1 MCRAS
6 ILTSLYDGT
15 PFLSTRTNKN
25 DETWQRPSVPLRF
38 LEIPLPCMRFRSFR
52 LRRESNLDYGKHVCV
67 VVEADK
73 EIILL
78 TFVST
83 TLLVVLCEKNR
94 RKAFVVL
101 SLSRFQVLSI
111 ASFIFVFCTFFT
123 TLYVSYVEQ
132 RNLHRPT
139 RKETR
144 FCSEETRCS
153 LSYVL
158 RALICKRKKKE
169 EKLVTWKPARSGKV
183 FSYGKRFSNI
193 SRLQSWMLLSLW
205 FL

>member
-1 MCRAS
+1 MRRAS

-25 DETWQRPSVPLRF
+25 DGTWQRPSVPLRF
-38 LEIPLPCMRFRSFR
+38 LEIPLPCTRFRSFR

-73 EIILL
+73 VIILL
-78 TFVST
+78 AFVGDHAKAA
-83 TLLVVLCEKNR
+83 LLVVLREKNR
-94 RKAFVVL
+94 HKAFVVL
-101 SLSRFQVLSI
+101 VISFSI
-111 ASFIFVFCTFFT
+111 ASFFFARS

-132 RNLHRPT
+132 RRLHRPT
-139 RKETR
+139 REETR
-144 FCSEETRCS
+144 FCSEETRSS
-153 LSYVL
+153 LSYAL
-158 RALICKRKKKE
+158 RAFICERKKKE
-169 EKLVTWKPARSGKV
+169 EKLVTWKPPRSGKV

-193 SRLQSWMLLSLW
+193 SRLQSWMLPSLW

>member
-101 SLSRFQVLSI
+101 VISFSSTFDRFFHFRV
-111 ASFIFVFCTFFT
+111 
-123 TLYVSYVEQ
+123 LYVFYDFV
-132 RNLHRPT
+132 
-139 RKETR
+139 R
-144 FCSEETRCS
+144 F
-153 LSYVL
+153 L
-158 RALICKRKKKE
+158 RG
-169 EKLVTWKPARSGKV
+169 TT
-183 FSYGKRFSNI
+183 
-193 SRLQSWMLLSLW
+193 
-205 FL
+205 